1 MGLFK
6 PKLRADIA
14 EKANR
19 QGVRVF
25 VSVPCTDGLPVPEGT
40 LCQIYYFDDHIEVV
54 AGGVEYAL
62 RMEKI
67 RSVSIETSGKTQTQY
82 VSSAGGAMLGAAVA
96 GPVGAAFGG
105 RVKEKSKT
113 TITSYLVFSYTNK
126 DGEAASMAFD
136 ATHTPKCRD
145 MVQVFEA
152 DQKCRSASG
161 PVDL

>member
-19 QGVRVF
+19 PGVRVF
-25 VSVPCTDGLPVPEGT
+25 VSVRCTAGLPVPEDT
-40 LCQIYYFDDHIEVV
+40 LCQIYYFDDHVEVV
-54 AGGVEYAL
+54 AGGVEYTL

-67 RSVSIETSGKTQTQY
+67 QSVSIETSGKTQTQF

-96 GPVGAAFGG
+96 GPIGAAFGG

-113 TITSYLVFSYTNK
+113 TITSYLVFSYINK
-126 DGEAASMAFD
+126 DGDVAYMAFD

-145 MVQVFEA
+145 MAQLFQAGQRE
-152 DQKCRSASG
+152 RGG
-161 PVDL
+161 PVEL